1 MFDRSAHLYDLIY
14 GFKDYGQEAGDLV
27 ALLRDRSADATSL
40 LDVACGTGEHL
51 RLLRPSFDHV
61 EGVDVEPDMLAVAR
75 AKLPDVVFTEGDMRT
90 FDLGRTFDAV
100 TCLFS
105 SVGYMAEVGELRA
118 AVARMAAHLAPGGVL
133 VIDGWV
139 RPDAWLPA
147 GNVMAQAETDDDTA
161 VARVVRSRRDGD
173 RTHLE
178 MRYLVAT
185 RDGFDTIE
193 ETHVLTLFG
202 DRDYRSAFEAAGLDP
217 EVVPG
222 PMGPDRD
229 RYVAVRT

>member
-14 GFKDYGQEAGDLV
+14 GFKDYAQETRDLV
-27 ALLRDRSADATSL
+27 TVVRERNPEASSL

-51 RLLRPSFDHV
+51 RLIRDSFAHV

-75 AKLPDVVFTEGDMRT
+75 AKLPDVVFTEADMRT

-105 SVGYMAEVGELRA
+105 SVGYMADVGELRA

-139 RPDAWLPA
+139 RPGAWLPS
-147 GNVMAQAETDDDTA
+147 GHVMAQAETDDDTA

-193 ETHVLTLFG
+193 ETHVLTLFD
-202 DRDYRSAFEAAGLDP
+202 DRDYRSAFEAAGLDA
-217 EVVPG
+217 EVLPG

-229 RYVAVRT
+229 RYVAVRP